1 MTVRGKTWAL
11 VLLMLGL
18 SGAIVSLSFW
28 LSARTE
34 TLLQRTLI
42 AYEQLALATRL
53 EAAVVRERYQLS
65 QGVQTTM
72 ASDQLLAQLV
82 ATVAREVAQLEAPE
96 QGGEQAELASIEAL
110 KIARDTYFASG
121 DDKDWRQLAQLL
133 SAFERAESQEIQGTL
148 ATLASERDRIGGF
161 VVAIGA
167 LPLTLAFWLLWQLF
181 NQHKQLEREVQRRT
195 LKLEEQA
202 AALAA
207 VDRQRRVFFAKLSH
221 ELRTPLTI
229 LRAEADVAASD
240 GTTEHRRQH
249 AVAVMQ
255 QHAQLLSRRFSD
267 LLALARSDAGE
278 LVIAKEPTELA
289 PVLDKAIAL
298 TQAMAEQ
305 KAVQLQV
312 QLDAIDDV
320 EVLADGEWL
329 LHALMA
335 LIDNAVK
342 ASSAGHAV
350 THAVT
355 VLTTR
360 TDQAVTLA
368 VEDEG
373 PGVDPAALPHLIK
386 PFEQSGSYATE
397 QGSGLGLA
405 VAHWIAEQH
414 DGQLL
419 LENRRPGGFRAAL
432 TLPVL

>member
-1 MTVRGKTWAL
+1 MTVRSKTWAL
-11 VLLMLGL
+11 VLLMLSL
-18 SGAIVSLSFW
+18 SGAVVSLSFW

-65 QGVQTTM
+65 QGAHGTL

-82 ATVAREVAQLEAPE
+82 ATVAREVAQLESPE
-96 QGGEQAELASIEAL
+96 QRGEEVELASIGAL
-110 KIARDTYFASG
+110 KVARDTYFMSG
-121 DDKDWRQLAQLL
+121 DDNDWRYLAQLL
-133 SAFERAESQEIQGTL
+133 SAFERAESQEIQ
-148 ATLASERDRIGGF
+148 ATLAILSTERDRIGRF
-161 VVAIGA
+161 VAVIGA

-195 LKLEEQA
+195 IALEEQA
-202 AALAA
+202 AELAA
-207 VDRQRRVFFAKLSH
+207 IDRQRRVFFAKLSH
-221 ELRTPLTI
+221 ELRTPLTV
-229 LRAEADVAASD
+229 LRAEADVAASVN
-240 GTTEHRRQH
+240 TAEHRRQQS
-249 AVAVMQ
+249 VAVMQ

-289 PVLDKAIAL
+289 LVVNKAIAL
-298 TQAMAEQ
+298 THAMAEK
-305 KAVQLQV
+305 KAVPLKLQGDV
-312 QLDAIDDV
+312 IDDV

-329 LHALMA
+329 LHVLMA

-342 ASSAGHAV
+342 ASETGQ
-350 THAVT
+350 TVT
-355 VLTTR
+355 VVTAR
-360 TDQAVTLA
+360 TDQEITLA

-373 PGVDPAALPHLIK
+373 PGVDPVVLPQLIK
-386 PFEQSGSYATE
+386 PFQQSGSYASE

-414 DGQLL
+414 GGHLTLQ
-419 LENRRPGGFRAAL
+419 NGRPRGFRAAL
-432 TLPVL
+432 ALPLL

>member
-1 MTVRGKTWAL
+1 MTVRSKTWAL
-11 VLLMLGL
+11 VLLMLSL

-53 EAAVVRERYQLS
+53 EAAVVRERYQAS
-65 QGVQTTM
+65 QGVQGTR

-82 ATVAREVAQLEAPE
+82 ATVAREVAQLEAAE

-110 KIARDTYFASG
+110 KVARDAYFASG
-121 DDKDWRQLAQLL
+121 DDKAWRNLAQLL
-133 SAFERAESQEIQGTL
+133 GRFERAESQEIQSTL
-148 ATLASERDRIGGF
+148 AILATERDRIGRF
-161 VVAIGA
+161 VLAIGA

-181 NQHKQLEREVQRRT
+181 NQHRQLEREVQRRT
-195 LKLEEQA
+195 EALEEQA
-202 AALAA
+202 AKLAA

-221 ELRTPLTI
+221 ELRTPLTV
-229 LRAEADVAASD
+229 LRAEADVAVAQD
-240 GTTEHRRQH
+240 TAEHRRQQ

-289 PVLDKAIAL
+289 PVVDKAIAL
-298 TQAMAEQ
+298 THAMAEQ
-305 KAVQLQV
+305 KAVQLWV
-312 QLDAIDDV
+312 QGDAIDNV

-342 ASSAGHAV
+342 ASEAGQ
-350 THAVT
+350 TVT
-355 VLTTR
+355 VLTAQTGHE
-360 TDQAVTLA
+360 VTLA

-373 PGVDPAALPHLIK
+373 LGVDPMALPKLIK
-386 PFEQSGSYATE
+386 PFQQSGSYAAK
-397 QGSGLGLA
+397 QGAGLGLA

-414 DGQLL
+414 QGRLSL
-419 LENRRPGGFRAAL
+419 HNGSRRGFRAAL

>member
-1 MTVRGKTWAL
+1 MTVRSKTWTL

-53 EAAVVRERYQLS
+53 EAAVVRERYQLT
-65 QGVQTTM
+65 QGGQGTL

-82 ATVAREVAQLEAPE
+82 ATVAQELAQLEAPE
-96 QGGEQAELASIEAL
+96 QGGEEVELASIEAL
-110 KIARDTYFASG
+110 KVARDIYFTSG
-121 DDKDWRQLAQLL
+121 DDNDWRHLAQLL
-133 SAFERAESQEIQGTL
+133 SAFEQAESQEIQSTL
-148 ATLASERDRIGGF
+148 ATLSIERDRIGSF
-161 VVAIGA
+161 VVIIGA

-195 LKLEEQA
+195 VALEEHA
-202 AALAA
+202 EKLVA

-221 ELRTPLTI
+221 ELRTPLTV
-229 LRAEADVAASD
+229 LRAEADVAAGID
-240 GTTEHRRQH
+240 TAGHRRQQ
-249 AVAVMQ
+249 AVTVMQ

-267 LLALARSDAGE
+267 LLTLARSDAGE

-289 PVLDKAIAL
+289 PVVNKAIEL
-298 TQAMAEQ
+298 TRAMAER
-305 KAVQLQV
+305 KVIQLKSQGDV
-312 QLDAIDDV
+312 IDDV

-335 LIDNAVK
+335 LIDNAIK
-342 ASSAGHAV
+342 ASEAGQIV
-350 THAVT
+350 TMVT
-355 VLTTR
+355 ER
-360 TDQAVTLA
+360 TDQEVTVS
-368 VEDEG
+368 VEDDG
-373 PGVDPAALPHLIK
+373 PGVDPLALPQLIK
-386 PFEQSGSYATE
+386 PFQQSGSYAST

-414 DGQLL
+414 GGCLTL
-419 LENRRPGGFRAAL
+419 RNGRSRGFRAAL
-432 TLPVL
+432 TIPLL

>member
-1 MTVRGKTWAL
+1 MTVRSKTWIL

-53 EAAVVRERYQLS
+53 EAAVVRERYQLA
-65 QGVQTTM
+65 QGGQGTL

-82 ATVAREVAQLEAPE
+82 TTVARELAQLEAPE
-96 QGGEQAELASIEAL
+96 QGGEEVELASIEAL
-110 KIARDTYFASG
+110 KVARDTFFTSG
-121 DDKDWRQLAQLL
+121 DDNDWRHLAQLL
-133 SAFERAESQEIQGTL
+133 SAFEQAESQEIQSTL
-148 ATLASERDRIGGF
+148 ATLSIERDRIGSF
-161 VVAIGA
+161 VVIIGA

-195 LKLEEQA
+195 VALEEQA
-202 AALAA
+202 AQLAA

-221 ELRTPLTI
+221 ELRTPLTV
-229 LRAEADVAASD
+229 LRAEADVAAGID
-240 GTTEHRRQH
+240 TAEHRRQQ
-249 AVAVMQ
+249 AVVVMQ

-267 LLALARSDAGE
+267 LLTLARSDAGE

-289 PVLDKAIAL
+289 PVVNKAIAL
-298 TQAMAEQ
+298 TRAMAEQ
-305 KAVQLQV
+305 KAVHLKLQG
-312 QLDAIDDV
+312 DAVDDV

-329 LHALMA
+329 VHALMA
-335 LIDNAVK
+335 LIDNGIK
-342 ASSAGHAV
+342 ASEAGQ
-350 THAVT
+350 TVT
-355 VLTTR
+355 VVTER
-360 TDQAVTLA
+360 TDREVTVA
-368 VEDEG
+368 VEDDG
-373 PGVDPAALPHLIK
+373 PGVDPLALPQLIT
-386 PFEQSGSYATE
+386 PFQQSGSYASE

-414 DGQLL
+414 GGRLTLL
-419 LENRRPGGFRAAL
+419 NGDTLGFRAAL